1 MGGEGLRYGRIGGRY
16 VRYGWVDGMGLG
28 MGGGMGLRV
37 GFINILVMY
46 NYDGGKWGARGCE
59 ARQVKQR
66 VALVRAPF
74 YLINLWLMSSI
85 HAASGLPFII

>member
-1 MGGEGLRYGRIGGRY
+1 MGQG
-16 VRYGWVDGMGLG
+16 
-28 MGGGMGLRV
+28 
-37 GFINILVMY
+37 GFINMLVMY